1 LEALSQ
7 ENTELSTQIN
17 TQQEE
22 INHQKKEKEELESKL
37 ILIGGTSKKLLEEHE
52 KIKKDLE
59 KTQATNEFL
68 TEQSRKS
75 QTEINSLKLEMS
87 QARTELD
94 EVQQEKDRQQQ
105 RANDLEADNTSLRTD
120 LIKRQNQVKA
130 LEANLE
136 KGQKL
141 NESLKTQITT
151 LTNERDE
158 ALTNHQ
164 AEQTAHGKTKI
175 ERDNYK
181 SKMDNHVCP
190 ISCQEPCCLGDYEKL
205 QKKLATQENK
215 MLTEINNALE
225 LGLTFQ
231 ITLPNLIKK
240 IKELINKPPVIDNIK
255 VKGLENE
262 LTKAQQI
269 ISQLEEQIRRTLPRK
284 EKLSVIIQVD
294 LKDLEQLFRRELDP
308 QVRQKIEEVQNYHEL
323 VKVRGEF
330 IRQQTQKNLADLS
343 AIQIEKTDLI
353 KRQKIERIIM
363 ISLLVSCL
371 LILSGLLF
379 KLRTL
384 SSKRTKK

>member
-68 TEQSRKS
+68 TEQSRKN
-75 QTEINSLKLEMS
+75 QTEINSLKSEMS
-87 QARTELD
+87 QTQTELD
-94 EVQQEKDRQQQ
+94 KAQQEKDRQQQ
-105 RANDLEADNTSLRTD
+105 RASDLEVDNASLRTD
-120 LIKRQNQVKA
+120 LTQEQNQVKA

-136 KGQKL
+136 KRQKL

-181 SKMDNHVCP
+181 SKMDNHICSV
-190 ISCQEPCCLGDYEKL
+190 SCQEPCCLGDYEKL
-205 QKKLATQENK
+205 QKKLATQKNK
-215 MLTEINNALE
+215 ILAKIDNSLE
-225 LGLTFQ
+225 LGLTGQ

-240 IKELINKPPVIDNIK
+240 IKELINKPPVIDDKK
-255 VKGLENE
+255 VQELENE
-262 LTKAQQI
+262 LTKARRT
-269 ISQLEEQIRRTLPRK
+269 ISQLEEQIRNSYSSG
-284 EKLSVIIQVD
+284 EKLAVVIKLD
-294 LKDLEQLFRRELDP
+294 LQHLEKLFRHQLDP
-308 QVRQKIEEVQNYHEL
+308 QVRQKIEKAQNYQEL
-323 VKVRGEF
+323 VQVRGEF
-330 IRQQTQKNLADLS
+330 IRCQTQKNLADLS
-343 AIQIEKTDLI
+343 AIQREKTNLI
-353 KRQKIERIIM
+353 KWQKIERVIT
-363 ISLLVSCL
+363 ISLLVASL
-371 LILSGLLF
+371 LIVGGLLA
-379 KLRTL
+379 KLRTS
-384 SSKRTKK
+384 SSKSKK

>member
-1 LEALSQ
+1 M
-7 ENTELSTQIN
+7 
-17 TQQEE
+17 
-22 INHQKKEKEELESKL
+22 
-37 ILIGGTSKKLLEEHE
+37 IGGTSKKLLEEHE

-87 QARTELD
+87 QTRTELD
-94 EVQQEKDRQQQ
+94 EVQQEKDHQQQ

-120 LIKRQNQVKA
+120 LTQEQNQVKA

-136 KGQKL
+136 KRQKL

-158 ALTNHQ
+158 VLTNHQ
-164 AEQTAHGKTKI
+164 AEQAAHGKTKI
-175 ERDNYK
+175 ERDNCK

-190 ISCQEPCCLGDYEKL
+190 ISCQEPCCLGDYERL

-269 ISQLEEQIRRTLPRK
+269 ISQLEEQIRKTLPRK

-363 ISLLVSCL
+363 ISLLVTCL
-371 LILSGLLF
+371 LVLSGLLF

>member
-7 ENTELSTQIN
+7 KNTELSTQIN

-68 TEQSRKS
+68 TEQSRKN
-75 QTEINSLKLEMS
+75 QTEINSLKSEMS
-87 QARTELD
+87 QTQTELD
-94 EVQQEKDRQQQ
+94 KAQQEKDRQQQ
-105 RANDLEADNTSLRTD
+105 RASDLEVDNASLRTD
-120 LIKRQNQVKA
+120 LTQEQNQVKA

-136 KGQKL
+136 KRQKL

-181 SKMDNHVCP
+181 SKMDNHICSV
-190 ISCQEPCCLGDYEKL
+190 SCQEPCCLGDYEKL
-205 QKKLATQENK
+205 QKKLATQKNK
-215 MLTEINNALE
+215 ILAKIDNSLE
-225 LGLTFQ
+225 LGLTGQ

-240 IKELINKPPVIDNIK
+240 IKELINKPPVIDDKK
-255 VKGLENE
+255 VQELENE
-262 LTKAQQI
+262 LTKARRT
-269 ISQLEEQIRRTLPRK
+269 ISQLEEQIRNSYSSG
-284 EKLSVIIQVD
+284 EKLAVVIKLD
-294 LKDLEQLFRRELDP
+294 LQHLEKLFRHQLDP
-308 QVRQKIEEVQNYHEL
+308 QVRQKIEKAQNYQEL
-323 VKVRGEF
+323 VQVRGEF
-330 IRQQTQKNLADLS
+330 IRCQTQKNLADLS
-343 AIQIEKTDLI
+343 AIQREKTNLI
-353 KRQKIERIIM
+353 KWQKIERVIT
-363 ISLLVSCL
+363 ISLLVASL
-371 LILSGLLF
+371 LIVGGLLA
-379 KLRTL
+379 KLRTS
-384 SSKRTKK
+384 SSKSKK